1 MNNIQ
6 KAKENGQSIWLDSIS
21 RQMLNSGE
29 LQKFVELGVTGV
41 TSNPSIFDNA
51 LAESD
56 TYDDSLI
63 EYAKDGASREII
75 FERLAVAVSYTH
87 LTLPTN
93 REV

>member
-21 RQMLNSGE
+21 RQMLNSGG
-29 LQKFVELGVTGV
+29 LQKFVELGVNGV

-56 TYDDSLI
+56 AYDESLI

-75 FERLAVAVSYTH
+75 FERLAVEGSGLRV
-87 LTLPTN
+87 
-93 REV
+93 